1 MLYDEHQIFPKD
13 EYFLIVLVQLYQDVY
28 QQDYYQ
34 YDLQVLYVLFVD
46 YDLDD
51 EIQYLNIKRK

>member
-1 MLYDEHQIFPKD
+1 MYDEHQIFPKD